1 MRRMRW
7 DADWADYRSAHQGE
21 ILPKILDLTEETQG
35 NEALLENTVL
45 ELGQSCQVCHCEWL
59 EKPALGERDL
69 NPKSFV
75 CTHGPEFVKIHG
87 HGECFVQALIQTR
100 ACLQCWSPVKFV
112 LKSSFDDPKSRWD
125 EDKKRW
131 IQVDGY
137 VDFKTGLDGRRDFF
151 ELHGKEDRWG
161 YRTQEQVA
169 YVPFG
174 STLAF
179 G

>member
-1 MRRMRW
+1 M
-7 DADWADYRSAHQGE
+7 
-21 ILPKILDLTEETQG
+21 
-35 NEALLENTVL
+35 
-45 ELGQSCQVCHCEWL
+45 
-59 EKPALGERDL
+59 

-75 CTHGPEFVKIHG
+75 CTHGPEPVKIHG
-87 HGECFVQALIQTR
+87 NGECFVQPLIRTR

-137 VDFKTGLDGRRDFF
+137 FDFKTGLDGRRDFF

-161 YRTQEQVA
+161 YRTQEQTAMYCVA
-169 YVPFG
+169 QLLHSYRG
-174 STLAF
+174 RNEDSTAIS
-179 G
+179 GGESR